1 MSKELALIEDEIE
14 SVEAEEIIREEFQ
27 SESPIIIDVTYFDSD
42 GDGNG
47 EGFGNIGEGD
57 ESSEEI
63 LANITAFEKAD
74 REGNTYVEVVNLQTG
89 EVVDV
94 SFESRYDVSQGPSE
108 IINVKKKKRFL

>member
-27 SESPIIIDVTYFDSD
+27 SESPIIIDVTYFDCD
-42 GDGNG
+42 GDGEG
-47 EGFGNIGEGD
+47 EGEVGEGD
-57 ESSEEI
+57 EGSEEI

>member
-27 SESPIIIDVTYFDSD
+27 SESPIIIDVTYFDCD
-42 GDGNG
+42 GEGEG
-47 EGFGNIGEGD
+47 EGFGDIGEGD
-57 ESSEEI
+57 ENSEEN

-94 SFESRYDVSQGPSE
+94 SFESRYDISQGSSE
-108 IINVKKKKRFL
+108 IVTVKKKKRFL

>member
-42 GDGNG
+42 GDG
-47 EGFGNIGEGD
+47 EGFGDIGEGD

-74 REGNTYVEVVNLQTG
+74 REGNTYVEVVNLKTG

>member
-27 SESPIIIDVTYFDSD
+27 SESPIIIDVTYFDCD
-42 GDGNG
+42 GDGEG
-47 EGFGNIGEGD
+47 EGEVGEGD

-74 REGNTYVEVVNLQTG
+74 REGNTYVETVNLQTG
-89 EVVDV
+89 EVIDT
-94 SFESRYDVSQGPSE
+94 SFESRYDISEVLSE
-108 IINVKKKKRFL
+108 IVTVKKKKRFL

>member
-42 GDGNG
+42 GDGEG
-47 EGFGNIGEGD
+47 EGCDEVGEGD
-57 ESSEEI
+57 KSSEEI

-74 REGNTYVEVVNLQTG
+74 REGNTYVEIVNLQTG

-108 IINVKKKKRFL
+108 IITVKKKKRFL

>member
-42 GDGNG
+42 GDGEG
-47 EGFGNIGEGD
+47 EGEVGEGD
-57 ESSEEI
+57 EGSEEN

-74 REGNTYVEVVNLQTG
+74 REGNTYVEIVNLQTG
-89 EVVDV
+89 EVTET
-94 SFESRYDVSQGPSE
+94 SFESRYDISQGSSE
-108 IINVKKKKRFL
+108 IVTVKKKKRFL

>member
-42 GDGNG
+42 GDG
-47 EGFGNIGEGD
+47 EGCDEVGEGD

-74 REGNTYVEVVNLQTG
+74 REGNTYVEIVNLQTG
-89 EVVDV
+89 EVTET
-94 SFESRYDVSQGPSE
+94 SFESRYDVSQGSSE
-108 IINVKKKKRFL
+108 IVTVKKKKRFL

>member
-42 GDGNG
+42 GDG

-108 IINVKKKKRFL
+108 IITVKKKKRFL